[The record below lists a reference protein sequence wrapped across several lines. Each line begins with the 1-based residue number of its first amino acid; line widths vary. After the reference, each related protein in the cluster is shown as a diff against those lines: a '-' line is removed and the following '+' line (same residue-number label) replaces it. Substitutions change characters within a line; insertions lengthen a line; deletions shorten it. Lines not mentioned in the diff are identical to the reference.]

1 MTHHALIIGIDKFGL
16 DRNVRPLRY
25 AEADAHATHQVFQQV
40 LGYGEN
46 AHLLL
51 QPNLSM
57 ARRALHAVGEQVRA
71 GDTFV
76 FYFAGH
82 GATHQQEQFLLLH
95 EVNLAALERGDVTGN
110 DLLSLTTLMGEVA
123 DWPEV
128 RSAYILDACRS
139 LSLIHISEPTRP
151 Y

>member
-82 GATHQQEQFLLLH
+82 GATSLET
-95 EVNLAALERGDVTGN
+95 NLRTGSRFEPVVLEDV
-110 DLLSLTTLMGEVA
+110 LTNPGGE
-123 DWPEV
+123 P
-128 RSAYILDACRS
+128 CR
-139 LSLIHISEPTRP
+139 
-151 Y
+151 